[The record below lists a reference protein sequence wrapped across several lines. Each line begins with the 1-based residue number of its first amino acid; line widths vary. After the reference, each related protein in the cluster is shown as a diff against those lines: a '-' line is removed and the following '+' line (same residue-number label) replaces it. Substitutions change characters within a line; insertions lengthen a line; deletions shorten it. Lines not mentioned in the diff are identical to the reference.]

1 MNISTDAPA
10 GAGAARLAIVCFAA
24 FALGIAL
31 MHVLRPDYAPA
42 SHMISDYAVGPWGGV
57 MTAAFGS
64 ASAGCLLLAICM
76 AQSGP
81 RSAWAWLITVLF
93 TVTATGLLVTAIFPT
108 DIEGGPS
115 TRSGDIHDISFLVN
129 ITSIVAAAISAL
141 VLTWRDSRWF
151 RYRKLGTVFVSL
163 LLFALVVQFMTFHR
177 GMPYGLA
184 NRFFVLVLISWL
196 ISMAL
201 TISRLRPRS

>member
-10 GAGAARLAIVCFAA
+10 GAAAARLAIVCFAA

-81 RSAWAWLITVLF
+81 RSVWAWLITLLHRRCDRS
-93 TVTATGLLVTAIFPT
+93 ARDGDLPYRYTGRAI
-108 DIEGGPS
+108 D
-115 TRSGDIHDISFLVN
+115 
-129 ITSIVAAAISAL
+129 AIG
-141 VLTWRDSRWF
+141 R
-151 RYRKLGTVFVSL
+151 
-163 LLFALVVQFMTFHR
+163 H
-177 GMPYGLA
+177 P
-184 NRFFVLVLISWL
+184 
-196 ISMAL
+196 
-201 TISRLRPRS
+201 